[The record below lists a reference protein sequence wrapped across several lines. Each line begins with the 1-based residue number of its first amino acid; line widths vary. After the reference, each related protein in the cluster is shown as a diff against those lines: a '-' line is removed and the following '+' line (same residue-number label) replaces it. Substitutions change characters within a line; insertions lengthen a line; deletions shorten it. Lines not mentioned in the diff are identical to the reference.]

1 MKKEVVVVK
10 NTIFM
15 FLRMFFVMFLTL
27 FSTRLLLEE
36 LGLEKYGIY
45 DLVFGVVLLFNI
57 LGGALATALQ
67 RFYNISYNNKD
78 KLSIIYSVSLKL
90 FFIVSFLVL
99 TLGLIFSS
107 AIVGALNIPTY
118 SLIETEFFFRLCTL
132 NLVFIILRLPFTA
145 LILSNEKMGLYS
157 ILSILDTIFKF
168 LSVLL
173 LTYLHFSES
182 KLIDFGYLIDFF
194 SFFITV
200 LYVVVCYSK
209 LDMPSLK
216 WDNGKTTYK
225 EILSFSG
232 WTLFGS
238 AASLYSQQ
246 GLSILINKFFSVIVN
261 AANAVSQQVYT
272 AVYQFVSSF
281 QTAFTPYLMKNYI
294 EGDKEKIS
302 KILIFFSRLSVFLYL
317 LIAVPLFIFS
327 KQIIV
332 LWLGQEPQYA
342 VIFVRLTLIIVFFEV
357 LSAPLWITI
366 QASGKIE
373 KYQII
378 ISGIL
383 IANLPL
389 AYLFFLIWNNP
400 IWAFLAKIL
409 TGFFAYIYRLYMM
422 VEIIELSYKKYIYSV
437 VFKVLLLLGCMTP
450 VFWYFMSKAME
461 MSILILFSKIVFI
474 VLFFSILSY
483 LLLIGKDEKKEINII
498 ILNFINRIK
507 SI

>member
-1 MKKEVVVVK
+1 
-10 NTIFM
+10 
-15 FLRMFFVMFLTL
+15 
-27 FSTRLLLEE
+27 
-36 LGLEKYGIY
+36 
-45 DLVFGVVLLFNI
+45 
-57 LGGALATALQ
+57 
-67 RFYNISYNNKD
+67 
-78 KLSIIYSVSLKL
+78 
-90 FFIVSFLVL
+90 
-99 TLGLIFSS
+99 
-107 AIVGALNIPTY
+107 
-118 SLIETEFFFRLCTL
+118 
-132 NLVFIILRLPFTA
+132 
-145 LILSNEKMGLYS
+145 S

-194 SFFITV
+194 SFFITI

-409 TGFFAYIYRLYMM
+409 TAFFAYIYRLYMM

>member
-182 KLIDFGYLIDFF
+182 KLIDFGYLI
-194 SFFITV
+194 
-200 LYVVVCYSK
+200 
-209 LDMPSLK
+209 
-216 WDNGKTTYK
+216 
-225 EILSFSG
+225 
-232 WTLFGS
+232 
-238 AASLYSQQ
+238 
-246 GLSILINKFFSVIVN
+246 
-261 AANAVSQQVYT
+261 
-272 AVYQFVSSF
+272 
-281 QTAFTPYLMKNYI
+281 
-294 EGDKEKIS
+294 
-302 KILIFFSRLSVFLYL
+302 
-317 LIAVPLFIFS
+317 
-327 KQIIV
+327 
-332 LWLGQEPQYA
+332 
-342 VIFVRLTLIIVFFEV
+342 
-357 LSAPLWITI
+357 
-366 QASGKIE
+366 
-373 KYQII
+373 
-378 ISGIL
+378 
-383 IANLPL
+383 
-389 AYLFFLIWNNP
+389 
-400 IWAFLAKIL
+400 
-409 TGFFAYIYRLYMM
+409 
-422 VEIIELSYKKYIYSV
+422 
-437 VFKVLLLLGCMTP
+437 
-450 VFWYFMSKAME
+450 
-461 MSILILFSKIVFI
+461 
-474 VLFFSILSY
+474 
-483 LLLIGKDEKKEINII
+483 
-498 ILNFINRIK
+498 
-507 SI
+507 

>member
-15 FLRMFFVMFLTL
+15 FLRMFLVMFLTL

-45 DLVFGVVLLFNI
+45 DLVFGAVLLFNI

-78 KLSIIYSVSLKL
+78 KLSIIYSVSLQL
-90 FFIVSFLVL
+90 FFIISFVVL
-99 TLGLIFSS
+99 TFGLIF
-107 AIVGALNIPTY
+107 ADIVVNALNIPIY
-118 SLIETEFFFRLCTL
+118 SLIETKFFFQLCSF
-132 NLVFIILRLPFTA
+132 NLVLVILRLPFTA
-145 LILSNEKMGLYS
+145 IIISNERMGLYS
-157 ILSILDTIFKF
+157 LLSILDTIFKF

-173 LTYLHFSES
+173 LAYLNFSES
-182 KLIDFGYLIDFF
+182 KLITYGYLINFF
-194 SFFITV
+194 GFITTV
-200 LYVVVCYSK
+200 LYVITCYLK
-209 LDMPSLK
+209 LNMPSIK
-216 WDNGKTTYK
+216 WNNGKAAYK

-238 AASLYSQQ
+238 TASLYSQQ
-246 GLSILINKFFSVIVN
+246 GLSILINKFFGVILN
-261 AANAVSQQVYT
+261 AANAVAQQVYT

-281 QTAFTPYLMKNYI
+281 QTAFTPYLMKVYA
-294 EGDKEKIS
+294 EGDKRKIS

-317 LIAVPLFIFS
+317 LIAIPLFIFS

-342 VIFVRLTLIIVFFEV
+342 VIFVRLTLVIVFFEV
-357 LSAPLWITI
+357 LSAPFWITI

-378 ISGIL
+378 ISSIL

-389 AYLFFLIWNNP
+389 AYVFFLIWHNP

-409 TGFFAYIYRLYMM
+409 TAFFAYIYRIYMI
-422 VEIIELSYKKYIYSV
+422 VKIIELKYKKYIYV
-437 VFKVLLLLGCMTP
+437 VILKILLLLGFMIP
-450 VFWYFMSKAME
+450 IFWYFMSKTIE
-461 MSILILFSKIVFI
+461 MSILMLFVKIVFI

-483 LLLIGKDEKKEINII
+483 LFLISKDEKKEINII
-498 ILNFINRIK
+498 IFNFINRRR